1 MSKEIV
7 TLFKVRSVTERMDMD
22 IKGRF
27 FKMVEI
33 VAETKSGIE
42 YTVLLPKADYT
53 KEKASKLLEKEA
65 LELEGTLT
73 LKK

>member
-1 MSKEIV
+1 MSKEVV
-7 TLFKVRSVTERMDMD
+7 TLFKVKSVTERMDMD

>member
-1 MSKEIV
+1 MSKEVV

-27 FKMVEI
+27 SRTVEI

-42 YTVLLPKADYT
+42 YTVALPKADYT
-53 KEKASKLLEKEA
+53 KEKATKLLEKEA
-65 LELEGTLT
+65 LELEGTLA
-73 LKK
+73 LRK